1 MNIRIIAK
9 EYIAVL
15 SIVSVTVMI
24 NVDSR
29 LHLDGYL
36 VVLAVLELNVL
47 AIVEVVLGIIASF
60 IYIGYQP
67 HILFPTHFDGHENL
81 VGGSD
86 LCIEFIA
93 KLRSIHIA

>member
-1 MNIRIIAK
+1 
-9 EYIAVL
+9 
-15 SIVSVTVMI
+15 MI

-47 AIVEVVLGIIASF
+47 AVVEVVLVMCISF

-67 HILFPTHFDGHENL
+67 
-81 VGGSD
+81 
-86 LCIEFIA
+86 
-93 KLRSIHIA
+93 